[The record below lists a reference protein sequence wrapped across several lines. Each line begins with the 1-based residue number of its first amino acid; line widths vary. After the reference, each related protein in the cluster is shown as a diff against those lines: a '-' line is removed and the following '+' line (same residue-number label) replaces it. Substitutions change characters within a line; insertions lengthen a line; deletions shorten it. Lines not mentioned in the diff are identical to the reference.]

1 MTAMERRLIL
11 ALFNPALTTNIE
23 VNRTPHLLL
32 N

>member
-23 VNRTPHLLL
+23 VNRTLICF
-32 N
+32 